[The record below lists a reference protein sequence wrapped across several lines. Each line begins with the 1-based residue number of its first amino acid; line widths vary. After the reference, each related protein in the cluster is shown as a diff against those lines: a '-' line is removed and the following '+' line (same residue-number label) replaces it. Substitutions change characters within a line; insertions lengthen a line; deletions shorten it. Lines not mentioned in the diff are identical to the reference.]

1 MRQSSPREQNHK
13 TSLAY
18 LYSFEPTESDL
29 SCAFVP
35 VMGFG
40 HEALTV
46 KTKNLSGC
54 NNQGR
59 LLQSVQGFWDPLPQK
74 TGGSFI
80 FLSCPGCA
88 ATVLDLNK
96 LQIILLTF
104 SLGIFSHSYV
114 FMSFSCLYEAK
125 ISSLIFGDNFPGLAT
140 FLQCNETLPSTVQAS
155 EVFYLKHM

>member
-1 MRQSSPREQNHK
+1 MVW
-13 TSLAY
+13 
-18 LYSFEPTESDL
+18 F
-29 SCAFVP
+29 C
-35 VMGFG
+35 

-54 NNQGR
+54 NNQV
-59 LLQSVQGFWDPLPQK
+59 LQDVFYSQFRAFGTRFLRKLGAVSSLP
-74 TGGSFI
+74 
-80 FLSCPGCA
+80 CPGCA

-125 ISSLIFGDNFPGLAT
+125 ISSLNFVDNFPGLAT
-140 FLQCNETLPSTVQAS
+140 FLQCNETLPSTLQAS
-155 EVFYLKHM
+155 ELFYLKHM